1 MHRKARKWV
10 GIVRLMV
17 NLVDS
22 FVQHLSVEESVGPV
36 KVKIS
41 PDVHKDNSSE
51 KYGNGHWAVIV
62 DEEAWRQ
69 VGGQMTRTM

>member
-10 GIVRLMV
+10 GIEGLMV

-22 FVQHLSVEESVGPV
+22 FVQHLSVEQSMCPV

-41 PDVHKDNSSE
+41 PHVHKDDSHE
-51 KYGNGHWAVIV
+51 KYGHGNWTVIV
-62 DEEAWRQ
+62 DKDAW
-69 VGGQMTRTM
+69 